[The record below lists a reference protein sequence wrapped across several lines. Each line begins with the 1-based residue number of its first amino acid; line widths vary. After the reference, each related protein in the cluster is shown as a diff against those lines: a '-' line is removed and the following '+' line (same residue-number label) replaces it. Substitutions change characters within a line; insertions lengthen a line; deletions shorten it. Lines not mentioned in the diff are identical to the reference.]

1 MIVYVRMKVP
11 KKELPHT
18 ASKEKR
24 EQIKTPLLKT
34 LLPCGGEG
42 FHPGRSRQMTRTL
55 GTPLRNITRL
65 T

>member
-11 KKELPHT
+11 KKEL
-18 ASKEKR
+18 SKEKR

-55 GTPLRNITRL
+55 GTPLRNITRV